1 MSSISGGLTAS
12 VLYQQI
18 QKKGQGAAAA
28 EFVKSTPSIKQEE
41 AAFVKSVG
49 KYKNAD
55 DLFANY
61 KDLKLVLTAF
71 GQTSQ
76 LDNIGLLK
84 KAVKSDLKD
93 AKSLVNQ
100 LNNSGLK
107 QLVQTL
113 QTDGNATASLK
124 DPAIQDKIKKAYELS
139 KYQSSLADTNP
150 AVPTALNF
158 ASIASGV
165 TSIYDV
171 LGNANLRKVV
181 GKIGNIPDQIVN
193 QTVEAQGAAFAKVFD
208 VKKASDPNYIRKLT
222 KRYLALADAEAAAS
236 GSGGSSVLSLF
247 SGSSASSAL
256 PGLSG

>member
-18 QKKGQGAAAA
+18 QKKGEGAAAA
-28 EFVKSTPSIKQEE
+28 DFVKRTPSIKQEE

-55 DLFANY
+55 DLFSHYN
-61 KDLKLVLTAF
+61 DLKLVLTAF

-84 KAVKSDLKD
+84 KAAKSNLSDS
-93 AKSLVNQ
+93 KSLVNQ
-100 LNNSGLK
+100 LNSSALK

-113 QTDGNATASLK
+113 QTDGNATASLQ
-124 DPAIQDKIKKAYELS
+124 DPAVQDKIKKAYELS

-171 LGNANLRKVV
+171 LGNSTLRTVV
-181 GKIGNIPDQIVN
+181 ARIGNIPDQIVN

-208 VKKASDPNYIRKLT
+208 VSKASDPNYIQKLT
-222 KRYLALADAEAAAS
+222 KRYLALADADAASS
-236 GSGGSSVLSLF
+236 GSGSSSVLSLF
-247 SGSSASSAL
+247 SSSGGSSAL
-256 PGLSG
+256 PGYSG